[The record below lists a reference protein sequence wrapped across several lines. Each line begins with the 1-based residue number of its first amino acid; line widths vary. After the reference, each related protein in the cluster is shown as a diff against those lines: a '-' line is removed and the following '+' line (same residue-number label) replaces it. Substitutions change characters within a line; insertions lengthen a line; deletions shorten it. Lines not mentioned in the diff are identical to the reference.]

1 MPEDRFLFAPVWR
14 QEPPLQ
20 VLFTSNPTTLRQDT
34 FQHAVKTCRFCRPE
48 STFIGSP
55 PPAAATPPG
64 RRFQAPPHRPL
75 SDIAAAS
82 SPSPRPVASPRSE
95 EHTSELQSQSNL
107 VCRL

>member
-55 PPAAATPPG
+55 PPAAATPPRPSIPSSTTSPAFRYCGGFIPKPTPGGVPVLITSPG
-64 RRFQAPPHRPL
+64 RRVMNSL
-75 SDIAAAS
+75 
-82 SPSPRPVASPRSE
+82 
-95 EHTSELQSQSNL
+95 T
-107 VCRL
+107 